1 MNTRA
6 SMAATLAVAALV
18 ASGSPHAATPDERIE
33 DWVGRVDRPDP
44 SGHREI
50 AGTCIASDADP
61 CHAAISVLRDEQSGL
76 RSVLATRALHAL
88 DGSRPGGRQPL
99 SLVTDAWEVAA
110 LEDPAN
116 EVSVGLCQRHGVD
129 DPRVVAVIRPDVDT
143 QWYVAFERLWRLDAQ
158 GRLQPLPADGVRCLN
173 EGYGYEG

>member
-1 MNTRA
+1 MN
-6 SMAATLAVAALV
+6 
-18 ASGSPHAATPDERIE
+18 
-33 DWVGRVDRPDP
+33 
-44 SGHREI
+44 
-50 AGTCIASDADP
+50 
-61 CHAAISVLRDEQSGL
+61 
-76 RSVLATRALHAL
+76 TRALHAL